1 MRVPRFYEAQPL
13 AGLSELTLSDS
24 SFQHAGKALRLRE
37 GDRLCLFNG
46 DGQEYDAQIT
56 SASKRSIQVNITG
69 ARAAATESALNIEI
83 GQALSRGERM
93 DYAVQKATEMGC
105 HTLTPLFTERC
116 EVKLTAE
123 RQDKRQRHWQQ
134 IAISAC
140 EQSLRNRLPEIATPQ
155 PLQTW
160 LETCQAEVKLVL
172 HHHSATALTNMPPP
186 TSVALLIGPEGG
198 LTETE
203 VAQAIAQGFQPL
215 ALGPRVMRTETAP
228 VAACAV
234 LQYLWGDL
242 G

>member
-13 AGLSELTLSDS
+13 AGLTELTLSDS

-46 DGQEYDAQIT
+46 DGQEYDAQII
-56 SASKRSIQVNITG
+56 SADKRSMQVSITG
-69 ARAAATESALNIEI
+69 TRTAATESRLNIEI

-93 DYAVQKATEMGC
+93 DYAVQKTTEMGC

-172 HHHSATALTNMPPP
+172 HHHSATPLTNIQPP

-198 LTETE
+198 LTEAE
-203 VAQAIAQGFQPL
+203 VALAMAQGFQPL